1 MPAMAAAAGYAI
13 GSDIQIH
20 HQHKTPA
27 MAATTS
33 VVWLLHQDTEVP
45 DMAATII
52 SRPAKVWIPN
62 KSGKDPNKFDYKS
75 PCQGFFIHIFCD
87 FISTTR

>member
-1 MPAMAAAAGYAI
+1 MPAMAATTGYVI

-62 KSGKDPNKFDYKS
+62 KSGKDRKKRIRP
-75 PCQGFFIHIFCD
+75 PCLETKIEKKLENHN
-87 FISTTR
+87 T